1 MFGLNKKIF
10 IGLLTS
16 IGRTSNHTQCLL
28 LSNEKYMIQATL
40 IDEHSQELHY
50 TVKNY
55 TIYLQLNWIDVLEV
69 VILLMTYL
77 IEYVFQTKQKI

>member
-40 IDEHSQELHY
+40 IDEHSQELH
-50 TVKNY
+50 
-55 TIYLQLNWIDVLEV
+55 
-69 VILLMTYL
+69 
-77 IEYVFQTKQKI
+77 